1 MYVTLSGID
10 KDDKA
15 VHPLNAPASI
25 FVTLCGMF
33 TLVNPLELNAPT
45 SIVLTELGIKI
56 VFRLVQ
62 RLNVPGPIVIRVLG
76 RETLVKF
83 VNSSNLELP
92 VSVIPLCI
100 TIFLTFKYIEGS
112 SP

>member
-15 VHPLNAPASI
+15 VHPRNASSSI
-25 FVTLCGMF
+25 FVTLLGMF
-33 TLVNPLELNAPT
+33 TLVNPLNRNAATP
-45 SIVLTELGIKI
+45 IVLTELGIKI

-62 RLNVPGPIVIRVLG
+62 PPNVPGPIVIRVLG

-83 VNSSNLELP
+83 VNS
-92 VSVIPLCI
+92 
-100 TIFLTFKYIEGS
+100 
-112 SP
+112 